1 MPSPF
6 PGMDPWLEDPGV
18 FPDFHNTFIPFLRI
32 ALQRQLPAGFV
43 AVLATR
49 VYMQDTEQQFE
60 PDIDV
65 VRQRSRPGRSADGT
79 ATMAVT
85 DLLELP
91 AGRLPDDEYTEPHI
105 EVRTT
110 HGDRRLVTSIE
121 VLSLANK
128 TRGNTGRGLYRGKQQ
143 ELAKAGVNLVEI
155 DLLRGGIH
163 STAVALPDLRGRA
176 GPYDYHVCVT
186 WVEREDT
193 SYVAPI
199 LLAEPLPTIPIPLT
213 PGVPSPAIDLQA
225 VLTRVYD
232 EADYGRIVDYK
243 TPCDPPLTS
252 EQQAWAEGLLRAR
265 GLIQ

>member
-18 FPDFHNTFIPFLRI
+18 FPDFHDSFTVLLRF
-32 ALQRQLPAGFV
+32 ALQRQLPAGFT
-43 AVLATR
+43 AVIATR
-49 VYMQDTEQQFE
+49 VYMRDTEQQFE
-60 PDIDV
+60 PDVEIL
-65 VRQRSRPGRSADGT
+65 RQKRRPGGSAAGT

-91 AGRLPDDEYTEPHI
+91 AARLPDDEYTEPHI

-128 TRGNTGRGLYRGKQQ
+128 TRGNTGRGLYRAKQQ

-163 STAVALPDLRGRA
+163 STSVALADLRGRA

-199 LLAEPLPTIPIPLT
+199 LLAEPLPTIPIPLK
-213 PGVPSPAIDLQA
+213 PGVPPPAIDLQA
-225 VLTRVYD
+225 VFTRVYD
-232 EADYGRIVDYK
+232 EADYPRIVDYK
-243 TPCDPPLTS
+243 TPCDPPLTP
-252 EQQAWAEGLLRAR
+252 EQQAWAEGLLRTQ
-265 GLIQ
+265 GLIK